1 MARES
6 GRPGGGAVLCFS
18 SGRARG
24 SRTKVTVRRQP
35 RSAILLAPLAAVAVL
50 CAAAPVRAQH
60 YARFQEARDA
70 YLRGEYAHVVD
81 VLEPLIGGE
90 VPEIRDDV
98 LLRES
103 RKYLGAAYVLTGQG
117 ELGGQQFEALLRA
130 EGDAFDQYQLDAAA
144 FPSQVHTAFDEV
156 RQRLIRQRR
165 EDETDLQRRREAD
178 EARRHAALL
187 ELVELAQEDEVV
199 IEHDPL
205 IAWVPFGAGQFQNGN
220 ADLGWFFA
228 VSESVTFLLAAGAFA
243 AYLPLEGV
251 GESGGV
257 EVDPP
262 PGVVAATNAMAVT
275 SWASSGAFVILAIA
289 GIIEALANYVPSHT
303 VRRRRQVPERILL
316 DLDLAIG
323 PGSLSLRVRF

>member
-1 MARES
+1 M
-6 GRPGGGAVLCFS
+6 
-18 SGRARG
+18 
-24 SRTKVTVRRQP
+24 
-35 RSAILLAPLAAVAVL
+35 APLAAVAVL

-60 YARFQEARDA
+60 YARFQEAREA

-103 RKYLGAAYVLTGQG
+103 RKYLGAAYVLTGQR

-156 RQRLIRQRR
+156 RERLLRQRR
-165 EDETDLQRRREAD
+165 EDEADLQRRREAD
-178 EARRHAALL
+178 EAQRHAALL

-205 IAWVPFGAGQFQNGN
+205 LAWVPFGAGQFQNGD

-228 VSESVTFLLAAGAFA
+228 ITEGIALALSGAGFSTFMGMEDIRSERGLLPAELTLRSAGLVGYFAGGGAFI
-243 AYLPLEGV
+243 V
-251 GESGGV
+251 
-257 EVDPP
+257 
-262 PGVVAATNAMAVT
+262 
-275 SWASSGAFVILAIA
+275 LAIA
-289 GIIEALANYVPSHT
+289 GIIEAHANYVPSHT
-303 VRRRRQVPERILL
+303 VRRRRQVPGRLL
-316 DLDLAIG
+316 QDLDLAVG
-323 PGSLSLRVRF
+323 PGSLTLRVRF